1 MTHDPGADALSD
13 ARTYLDFADR
23 ATTEQELRSHIHRA
37 NTSALIAISEQL
49 QRIAN
54 TLDSMHPRETS

>member
-23 ATTEQELRSHIHRA
+23 ATTEHELSVSIHRA
-37 NTSALIAISEQL
+37 NTMALIAMSEQL
-49 QRIAN
+49 RRIAD
-54 TLDSMHPRETS
+54 TLDSMRSAR